1 MGEGYFSVVSKLEH
15 YFDTVG
21 TNGYGVNPQYGAA
34 QGFNH
39 AAASINA
46 SSLGPG

>member
-1 MGEGYFSVVSKLEH
+1 MLVICKEKFFVTL
-15 YFDTVG
+15 G

-46 SSLGPG
+46 SSIGPGQ